1 MEEAGK
7 TNTHG
12 HEQGHEHN
20 EAREKLVA
28 QLAARILELNPEQL
42 AKALC
47 ALDDNFDG
55 HSEVSH
61 EPRGNDNNQPHNHGN
76 AQNEHGHHHT
86 ADTRSMNTLY
96 GETFFGCLNGVTLG
110 QVAQAV
116 SGQKPT
122 WDDLDLSAWSAAVGG
137 VTATALSF
145 SAAGTHYFLNRRY
158 QLMSAAA
165 KRYADS
171 GRQIPK
177 VEWPKW
183 LTALYLYYKY
193 GDFASHTLN
202 YASAAIQI
210 ADQFIEHFAGDT
222 SDIVWKQVVKGLGY
236 VGIMILTAI
245 IATPG
250 EVRPCW
256 EELKN
261 GFDFWA
267 YDLYLNAKN
276 PEPKDAFDI
285 DSLLNV
291 LESVLK
297 DAKKTKVL
305 REFEI
310 AMRELRSVD
319 PDTLSA
325 IDKERLYQPV
335 YNAFA
340 RDELDIMLLQSTPL
354 KRLESIRQFF
364 MKAKNYDSKDFLEK
378 LDGLIATMKSNE
390 NDPVAPQR
398 EKISSTQLIRRRLHA
413 ARAKID
419 AAERALDELQK
430 NEAES
435 DQHSVP
441 LVKDDPTVVVVEDG
455 SRSPP
460 TIRYYGR

>member
-1 MEEAGK
+1 
-7 TNTHG
+7 
-12 HEQGHEHN
+12 
-20 EAREKLVA
+20 
-28 QLAARILELNPEQL
+28 
-42 AKALC
+42 
-47 ALDDNFDG
+47 
-55 HSEVSH
+55 
-61 EPRGNDNNQPHNHGN
+61 
-76 AQNEHGHHHT
+76 
-86 ADTRSMNTLY
+86 
-96 GETFFGCLNGVTLG
+96 
-110 QVAQAV
+110 
-116 SGQKPT
+116 
-122 WDDLDLSAWSAAVGG
+122 
-137 VTATALSF
+137 
-145 SAAGTHYFLNRRY
+145 
-158 QLMSAAA
+158 
-165 KRYADS
+165 
-171 GRQIPK
+171 
-177 VEWPKW
+177 
-183 LTALYLYYKY
+183 
-193 GDFASHTLN
+193 
-202 YASAAIQI
+202 
-210 ADQFIEHFAGDT
+210 
-222 SDIVWKQVVKGLGY
+222 
-236 VGIMILTAI
+236 MILTAI

-460 TIRYYGR
+460 TIRYYGTSGSESSRATDLEYEDNDETRKLTNPSERKQQAGRFAGCGIM